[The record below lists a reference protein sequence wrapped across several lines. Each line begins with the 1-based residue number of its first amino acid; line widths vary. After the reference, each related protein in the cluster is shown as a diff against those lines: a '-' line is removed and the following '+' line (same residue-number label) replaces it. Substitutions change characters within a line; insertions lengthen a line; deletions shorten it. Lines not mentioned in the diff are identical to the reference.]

1 MRPNELNDA
10 LASLAA
16 DHRLR
21 RRARLD
27 SPQDAHVVLDGKP
40 YLAFASND
48 YLGLARHPRLIEA
61 TAAGLERWG
70 VGSGSAH
77 LVAGHSAAHEEF
89 EQAFA
94 RWVGLDAALTF
105 SSGYAANL
113 GVITALLGRDDAVFA
128 DKLNHASLNDG
139 CLLSRAT
146 FKRFAHNDLDH
157 LASLLE
163 NTPAKSRLIA
173 VDAVYSMDGDEAPL
187 AGLLELAERFDAW
200 LYLDDAHGFGVFGNG
215 RGSLHEVPAL
225 LGHERV
231 IYMATLGKAAGVAGA
246 VVAGSAKLIEWLL
259 NSARTYVFT
268 TAQPPALAEAAK
280 VSLELIGQENWRR
293 ERLFRH
299 IARLRAAATEK
310 DLHLCASRSPIQ
322 PLMMGRNETALYW
335 AEQLRTRGIW
345 VPAIRPPTVPA
356 NGARLRVSL
365 SAAHDDDDLD
375 RLIESLG
382 GIEA

>member
-1 MRPNELNDA
+1 MRPNELNAA

-27 SPQDAHVVLDGKP
+27 SPQDAHVVLDGKS

-48 YLGLARHPRLIEA
+48 YLGLARHPRLVEA
-61 TAAGLERWG
+61 AAAGLERWG

-187 AGLLELAERFDAW
+187 AGLLELAERYDAW

-280 VSLELIGQENWRR
+280 VSLELIEQENWRR

-299 IARLRAAATEK
+299 IARLRAAAVEK

>member
-1 MRPNELNDA
+1 MRPNELNAA

-27 SPQDAHVVLDGKP
+27 SPQDAHVVLDGKS

-48 YLGLARHPRLIEA
+48 YLGLARHPRLVEA
-61 TAAGLERWG
+61 AAAGLERWG

-187 AGLLELAERFDAW
+187 AGLLELAERYDAW

-280 VSLELIGQENWRR
+280 VSLELIEQENWRR

-299 IARLRAAATEK
+299 IARLRAAAVEK

-365 SAAHDDDDLD
+365 SAAHGDDDLD